1 MEAPVKTTTR
11 RGLTVSEITLLI
23 EIVGVALLGTLW
35 WLNTALQSP
44 WPEGRAH
51 AARRLHDPALLQ
63 SLALHDGHEMV
74 RQAAV
79 ARVADAQVLARVA
92 LSDPAPFVRRAAAER
107 IQDQAVLAKFA
118 LQESNDT
125 VRGAVVERLQ
135 DPVVLL
141 DLARGPGEDRFRE
154 RVLARIKADS
164 LLRAAS
170 AATDSEQRAR
180 LQVAAQLLRAVDAL
194 PLPPAERP
202 RIALALLPLASRFS
216 QPPFVARFGA
226 VQSMTLEWRPLS
238 QSYGRQVGYGAYS
251 PYGQTHTVS
260 GEAITLAVRV
270 ARRPVPLTMRWA
282 TSFPSSVHSG
292 QSFIK
297 AAIDPAAAVPD
308 K

>member
-1 MEAPVKTTTR
+1 MDAPVKTTTR

-23 EIVGVALLGTLW
+23 EIVCVALLGTLW
-35 WLNTALQSP
+35 WFNTALESP

-63 SLALHDGHEMV
+63 SLALHDGHELV

-79 ARVADAQVLARVA
+79 ARVDDAQVLARVA
-92 LSDPAPFVRRAAAER
+92 LSDPAPFVRRLAAAR
-107 IQDQAVLAKFA
+107 VVDQAVLANIASK
-118 LQESNDT
+118 ETNDT
-125 VRGAVVERLQ
+125 VRSAVVDRLQ

-141 DLARGPGEDRFRE
+141 GLASGPGEDTFRQRALE
-154 RVLARIKADS
+154 RIKADT
-164 LLRAAS
+164 LLRAAG
-170 AATDSEQRAR
+170 AATDPEQRTR
-180 LQVAAQLLRAVDAL
+180 LQLAAQLLRAVDAL

-238 QSYGRQVGYGAYS
+238 QSYGRQVGYGTYS
-251 PYGQTHTVS
+251 PYGPTHTVS

-270 ARRPVPLTMRWA
+270 ARRPMPLTTRWA
-282 TSFPSSVHSG
+282 TRFPNSVHSG
-292 QSFIK
+292 QNFIK